1 MKIQKTIQ
9 NKLTKAK
16 DAVKNVTKQEVGLA
30 LAIGI
35 PTAGCIIM
43 GSELISREIIAKG
56 LWARLN
62 NGEVLDRVLENGATI
77 VIKVVQAGE
86 EVCACESH

>member
-1 MKIQKTIQ
+1 MNKVQQKLVQ
-9 NKLTKAK
+9 AK
-16 DAVKNVTKQEVGLA
+16 NAVKATTKKEIILGF
-30 LAIGI
+30 AIGI
-35 PTAGCIIM
+35 PTAGCVIM
-43 GSELISREIIAKG
+43 GSELITREIIARG
-56 LWARLN
+56 LWERLN